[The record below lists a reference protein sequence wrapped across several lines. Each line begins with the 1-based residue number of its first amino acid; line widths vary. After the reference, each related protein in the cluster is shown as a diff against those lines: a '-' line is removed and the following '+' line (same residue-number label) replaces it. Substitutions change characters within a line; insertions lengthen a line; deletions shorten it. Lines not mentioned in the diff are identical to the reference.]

1 MAEAMDFKQ
10 SIRDQTH
17 VSTTLA
23 AHLLSKK
30 HDSNVVFSP
39 VSIHAVLSLLA
50 QGTTGRTRDQ
60 LLAFLKTNT
69 THNLNSLYSQYVSS
83 IFGDSSSTDGP
94 RLSSI
99 FGDSSSSDGPRLSI
113 ANGVWVDKT
122 LSLKPSFKQVVDDVY
137 KAVCKQVDFQTKA
150 AEVVD
155 EVNLWA
161 ERQTNGLIKELLHAD
176 EVSSLTRLIF
186 ANALYFKGTWRDPFD
201 REATIES
208 DFHLLGGNKVQ
219 VPFMTDNEFKFVCEY
234 DDFKVLGLPYLRGQ
248 ERREFTMYFF
258 LPNAKDGLQSL
269 VQKIGSTSDF
279 LDSHI
284 RGQQVEVG
292 RFLLPKFKIEF
303 RFKVCDMLM
312 ELGLVLPFT
321 GEDGLTEMAD
331 SSAGERLH
339 VSSIHQ
345 KSFMEVN
352 EEGTEAA
359 AVTYEQCYGC
369 ASDEEEPR
377 RVDFVADHP
386 FLFVIRED
394 VTGVVLFV
402 GQVIDP
408 SVG

>member
-39 VSIHAVLSLLA
+39 LSIHAVLSLLA

-83 IFGDSSSTDGP
+83 IFGDSCSSDGP

-161 ERQTNGLIKELLHAD
+161 ERQTNGLIKELLPAD
-176 EVSSLTRLIF
+176 GVSSLTRLIF

-208 DFHLLGGNKVQ
+208 DFYLLGGNKVQ

-234 DDFKVLGLPYLRGQ
+234 DDFKVLGLPYLRGE
-248 ERREFTMYFF
+248 ERRQFTMYFF

-269 VQKIGSTSDF
+269 VQKI
-279 LDSHI
+279 
-284 RGQQVEVG
+284 
-292 RFLLPKFKIEF
+292 
-303 RFKVCDMLM
+303 
-312 ELGLVLPFT
+312 
-321 GEDGLTEMAD
+321 
-331 SSAGERLH
+331 
-339 VSSIHQ
+339 
-345 KSFMEVN
+345 
-352 EEGTEAA
+352 
-359 AVTYEQCYGC
+359 
-369 ASDEEEPR
+369 
-377 RVDFVADHP
+377 
-386 FLFVIRED
+386 
-394 VTGVVLFV
+394 
-402 GQVIDP
+402 
-408 SVG
+408 

>member
-1 MAEAMDFKQ
+1 MAEARNFQQ

-17 VSTTLA
+17 VSTTFA
-23 AHLLSKK
+23 AHLLSRK
-30 HDSNVVFSP
+30 HNSNVVFSP

-83 IFGDSSSTDGP
+83 IFGDSSS
-94 RLSSI
+94 
-99 FGDSSSSDGPRLSI
+99 SDGPRLSF

-122 LSLKPSFKQVVDDVY
+122 LSFKPSFKQVADDVY

-150 AEVVD
+150 AEVAD

-161 ERQTNGLIKELLHAD
+161 EKQTNGLIKELLPAD

-186 ANALYFKGTWRDPFD
+186 ANALYFKGTWSVPFD
-201 REATIES
+201 RERTKES
-208 DFHLLGGNKVQ
+208 DFYLLGGNKVQ
-219 VPFMTDNEFKFVCEY
+219 VPFMTNNEFKVVYEY
-234 DDFKVLGLPYLRGQ
+234 DDFKVLDLPYLRGE
-248 ERREFTMYFF
+248 ERRKFTMYFF
-258 LPNAKDGLQSL
+258 LPDAKDGLQSL

-284 RGQQVEVG
+284 RGQQVEV
-292 RFLLPKFKIEF
+292 RRLLLPKFKIEF
-303 RFKVCDMLM
+303 RFKVCDTLK

-359 AVTYEQCYGC
+359 AVTYEPDEGC
-369 ASDEEEPR
+369 AWNEEEPR
-377 RVDFVADHP
+377 KVDFVADHP

-394 VTGVVLFV
+394 VTGVVLFM

-408 SVG
+408 SVGCNTC

>member
-1 MAEAMDFKQ
+1 MADSTDFQQ

-50 QGTTGRTRDQ
+50 QGTTGPTRDQ

-83 IFGDSSSTDGP
+83 IFGDSC
-94 RLSSI
+94 
-99 FGDSSSSDGPRLSI
+99 SSDGPRLSF
-113 ANGVWVDKT
+113 ANGVWIDKT
-122 LSLKPSFKQVVDDVY
+122 LSFKPSFKQVVDDVY
-137 KAVCKQVDFQTKA
+137 KALCKQVDFQTKA

-161 ERQTNGLIKELLHAD
+161 EKQTNGLIKELLPVNG
-176 EVSSLTRLIF
+176 VSSFTRLIF
-186 ANALYFKGTWRDPFD
+186 ANAIYFKGTWRDPFNP
-201 REATIES
+201 ETTKES

-219 VPFMTDNEFKFVCEY
+219 VPFMTNNEFKFVCEY
-234 DDFKVLGLPYLRGQ
+234 DDFKVLGLPYLQGE
-248 ERREFTMYFF
+248 ERRQFTMYFF
-258 LPNAKDGLQSL
+258 LPDAKDGLQYL

-284 RGQQVEVG
+284 RGQKVKVG
-292 RFLLPKFKIEF
+292 RLLLPKFKIEF
-303 RFKVCDMLM
+303 RFKACDMLK

-331 SSAGERLH
+331 SHAGERLH
-339 VSSIHQ
+339 VSSIHH

-359 AVTYEQCYGC
+359 AVTYEEVCGF
-369 ASDEEEPR
+369 AFNEEKPR
-377 RVDFVADHP
+377 TVDFVADHP

-394 VTGVVLFV
+394 VTGVVLFM

-408 SVG
+408 SVLI